1 MGRPANRHRDAGE
14 TTGGRRVPR
23 WLWLLA
29 LLLTLGLLAFAAW
42 WYSVDFRWPPWVDY
56 KGLIATAEEDERAL
70 RERIAA
76 LEADIAKEIEK
87 CRLNDRLAAAAAD
100 ETELRGRIESLN
112 ALVIQELTLC
122 PLREKLRAAQAD
134 GAALDAEAAA
144 LADKIAKELEECR
157 RKAEDA
163 LRKDEKKR
171 RDEEERKRKAETV
184 PPAKTQP
191 PSETKPPTQ
200 QKAGLQPCPGERAPE
215 EAPDV
220 ALVLDS
226 SGSMRAPASSDRR
239 AAQQMAQQMMEQV
252 LRGLFRIP
260 GGGGMPQNQGPT
272 RLQAAQEASTK
283 VVKGLPSDVDVGLVV
298 LENCPRASNQG
309 FYPGSRRGQLYQRI
323 NSLMPQNGT
332 PLADG
337 VEQAGQMVDGVRAPA
352 VIVVVSDGEDSCRR
366 DPCAVAR
373 SLKASK
379 PKVTINVVDIVGD
392 GYANCLAQLTG
403 GKILTP
409 KSGMAFESTIKQATG
424 EAQKPAH
431 CK

>member
-1 MGRPANRHRDAGE
+1 
-14 TTGGRRVPR
+14 
-23 WLWLLA
+23 LLA
-29 LLLTLGLLAFAAW
+29 LLLTLGLLVFAAW

-87 CRLNDRLAAAAAD
+87 CRLNDRLAAAAAA
-100 ETELRGRIESLN
+100 ETELRGRIEALN

-122 PLREKLRAAQAD
+122 PLREKVRAAQAD

-144 LADKIAKELEECR
+144 LADRIAKELEECR
-157 RKAEDA
+157 RKAEDERRA
-163 LRKDEKKR
+163 DEKKR
-171 RDEEERKRKAETV
+171 RDEEERKRKAEAA
-184 PPAKTQP
+184 PPAKT
-191 PSETKPPTQ
+191 KPPAKE
-200 QKAGLQPCPGERAPE
+200 KAGLQPCPGERAPE

-220 ALVLDS
+220 AIVLDS

-239 AAQQMAQQMMEQV
+239 AAQQMTQQMMEQV
-252 LRGLFRIP
+252 LRGLFRMP

-272 RLQAAQEASTK
+272 RLQAAQQASTK

-298 LENCPRASNQG
+298 LQNCPRASNQG

-323 NSLMPQNGT
+323 NSLRPQNGT

-352 VIVVVSDGEDSCRR
+352 VIVVVSDGEDSCNQ

-373 SLKASK
+373 SLKARK
-379 PKVTINVVDIVGD
+379 PRVTINVVDIVGD